1 MVLVRPAARCQYFCA
16 GAAGKAT
23 SGRVNAVSPALEV
36 QLVALRELRKSL
48 RSLKGI
54 VLLSLTVLG
63 GGSVMY
69 LLLRVV
75 RSFEL
80 DELSHVDA
88 GSVQMLRLRA
98 IKSFLDSPDSA
109 EYLSKVPLIL
119 LLLGYL
125 TVAFTPALVAL
136 AGFDTVSGE
145 LQHRSNRFWSVRV
158 RKPSYLVGKW
168 LGLWIVT
175 AATMLP
181 LHVAVWIMAIATGEV
196 TAADTLSWGPRVWLW
211 WLPVAAAWAAMVV
224 LASSLVR
231 RPFFALVLSLLGAL
245 GLWIV
250 SKVFLV
256 VGHAHPG
263 VERMVFVDPSAC
275 VDLIGSGEAASTLV
289 GVGIAAAFTLS
300 ALGLAVILFQRS
312 DV

>member
-1 MVLVRPAARCQYFCA
+1 
-16 GAAGKAT
+16 
-23 SGRVNAVSPALEV
+23 VNAVSPALEV

-48 RSLKGI
+48 RSLKGL
-54 VLLSLTVLG
+54 VLLALTVLG

-75 RSFEL
+75 RSFEQ

-88 GSVQMLRLRA
+88 ASVQMMRLRA

-109 EYLSKVPLIL
+109 DYLTKVPLIL

-125 TVAFTPALVAL
+125 TVSFTPALVAL
-136 AGFDTVSGE
+136 AGFDSVSGE
-145 LQHRSNRFWSVRV
+145 LQHRSNRFWTVRV
-158 RKPSYLVGKW
+158 RKSSYLVGKW
-168 LGLWIVT
+168 LGLWIVA

-181 LHVAVWIMAIATGEV
+181 LHVAVWVMGISTGEI
-196 TAADTLSWGPRVWLW
+196 TAAEVISWGPRVWLW
-211 WLPVAAAWAAMVV
+211 WLPIAAAWSAMVV

-231 RPFFALVLSLLGAL
+231 KPFFALVLSLLGAL

-250 SKVFLV
+250 SKIFLFLD
-256 VGHAHPG
+256 HSHPG
-263 VERMVFVDPSAC
+263 MGRLVFVDPSAC
-275 VDLIGSGEAASTLV
+275 VDLVGSGDAASTLV
-289 GVGIAAAFTLS
+289 GIGIAAAFALS
-300 ALGLAVILFQRS
+300 ALGLAAILFERS

>member
-1 MVLVRPAARCQYFCA
+1 M
-16 GAAGKAT
+16 
-23 SGRVNAVSPALEV
+23 NAVSAALEV

-54 VLLSLTVLG
+54 VLLALTVLG
-63 GGSVMY
+63 GGSFMY
-69 LLLRVV
+69 LLLRAV
-75 RSFEL
+75 RSFEQ
-80 DELSHVDA
+80 DELSRVDA
-88 GSVQMLRLRA
+88 ASVQMIRVRV
-98 IKSFLDSPDSA
+98 IKSFLDAPDSA
-109 EYLSKVPLIL
+109 EYLAKIPLIL

-145 LQHRSNRFWSVRV
+145 LQHRSNRFWTVRV
-158 RKPSYLVGKW
+158 RKPSYLLGKW
-168 LGLWIVT
+168 LALWIVA

-181 LHVAVWIMAIATGEV
+181 LHVAVWIMAIATGEIS
-196 TAADTLSWGPRVWLW
+196 ASEALSWGPRVWLW
-211 WLPVAAAWAAMVV
+211 WLPIAAAWSAMVV

-250 SKVFLV
+250 SKVFLLM
-256 VGHAHPG
+256 GHAHPG
-263 VERMVFVDPSAC
+263 MERMVFVVPSAC
-275 VDLIGSGEAASTLV
+275 VDLIGSGDVSMALV
-289 GVGIAAAFTLS
+289 GIGVTAAFAIS
-300 ALGLAVILFQRS
+300 ALALASVLFQRS